1 MTADK
6 MARPLILIVDDEPQI
21 QRFLVHA
28 LSASG
33 YDTTLAGSGA
43 AALEAVASHRPDLM
57 ILDLGLPDMNGK
69 TVIERLRAGSDLP
82 VIVLSAHDQE
92 MEKILALDLGANDF
106 VAKPFA
112 IGELLARL
120 RALLR
125 PGRVAAPAAMLRS
138 GTLSLGRESHEVR
151 VAGQEVKLTPKE
163 FDLLLALL
171 EAQGKIITHRQL
183 LLRVWGPAHVE
194 DIAYLRVFI
203 GQLRQKLEAAGFDP
217 AAIRTEAGI
226 GYRWSGQDGS
236 PEGRAEPGP
245 EPGPQTGG
253 E

>member
-1 MTADK
+1 MS
-6 MARPLILIVDDEPQI
+6 ARQLVLVVDDEPQI

-33 YDTTLAGSGA
+33 YDTALACNGA
-43 AALEAVASHRPDLM
+43 EALEAAARLKPDLM

-69 TVIERLRAGSDLP
+69 AVIERLRTGSDLP

-120 RALLR
+120 RASLR
-125 PGRVAAPAAMLRS
+125 PKRGEGAGGQALLRS
-138 GTLSLGRESHEVR
+138 GNLTLSRELREVT
-151 VAGQEVKLTPKE
+151 VGAGPVKLTPKE

-171 EAQGKIITHRQL
+171 EQPGRIVTHRQL

-194 DIAYLRVFI
+194 DIVYLRVFI
-203 GQLRQKLEAAGFDP
+203 GQLRQKLEAAGLD
-217 AAIRTEAGI
+217 AGTIRTEAGI
-226 GYRWSGQDGS
+226 GYRWIS
-236 PEGRAEPGP
+236 PD
-245 EPGPQTGG
+245 
-253 E
+253 